1 MTPLALILTGIGS
14 IAVLLLLILKLRLHP
29 FVALLVVAVVVAL
42 LTGMPVAKL
51 ADAIQGSMGR
61 IMGHIAIIVAFGA
74 MIGRMVDLSG
84 GAATVANALIGR
96 VGRAHVPLALV
107 IAAFGVGIPVFFEVG
122 VIMLMPLVYGMA
134 RQTGR
139 VPAVFGIPMAVTMLT
154 VHALLP
160 PHPGA
165 VAVAAA
171 LGVGAG
177 HMLLLGLP
185 LAAVATVLTYVLTR
199 PIMAQPLGCAPDIRA
214 VVDEARVPAHGQGE
228 GDGAAAAFM
237 QATARS
243 PVGVGEV
250 LTVIAM
256 PVVLMVAGTLAGE
269 LMAPGRVRTVMV
281 FAGIPF
287 VALGLDVLLCAWLL
301 GLRRGMA
308 LAIVSDVVAA
318 ALPGTA
324 IIILIT
330 GAGGA
335 FAQVLV
341 GSGVGDAL
349 GGLLASTGL
358 PLLVLAFVLT
368 MILRVAQ
375 GPTTVAL
382 MTTAGILGPMI
393 GRLHLDQ
400 THLALMALAMGA
412 GGMALSHVNDAGFW
426 IVTRLCGVSVRE
438 GLRSWSLMTLVAA
451 LLVFAGVAAL
461 WGVMPASRG

>member
-1 MTPLALILTGIGS
+1 MTPFALILTGIGS
-14 IAVLLLLILKLRLHP
+14 IAVLLLLILRMRLHP
-29 FVALLVVAVVVAL
+29 FVALLVVAVGVAL

-51 ADAIQGSMGR
+51 ADAVQGSMGR
-61 IMGHIAIIVAFGA
+61 TMGHIAIIVALGA
-74 MIGRMVDLSG
+74 MIGRMIDLSG
-84 GAATVANALIGR
+84 GAAVVARGLVRR
-96 VGRAHVPLALV
+96 VGAAHVPLALV
-107 IAAFGVGIPVFFEVG
+107 ISAFGVGIPVFFEVG

-139 VPAVFGIPMAVTMLT
+139 PPAVFGIPMAVTMLT

-171 LGVGAG
+171 LDVGAG

-185 LAAVATVLTYVLTR
+185 LAAVVTVLTYVLTR
-199 PIMAQPLGCAPDIRA
+199 PIMAQPFGCSPDIRA
-214 VVDEARVPAHGQGE
+214 VVDEARDAVRNHDAADGPARL
-228 GDGAAAAFM
+228 FM
-237 QATARS
+237 QAGQHR
-243 PVGVGEV
+243 PVGMGEV
-250 LTVIAM
+250 ITVIAV

-269 LMAPGRVRTVMV
+269 LMQPGRLRSVLV

-287 VALGLDVLLCAWLL
+287 VALGLDVMLCAWLL
-301 GLRRGMA
+301 GLRRGLA
-308 LAIVSDVVAA
+308 LATVSDVVAA

-349 GGLLASTGL
+349 GGLLAASGL

-400 THLALMALAMGA
+400 THLALVALAMGA

-426 IVTRLCGVSVRE
+426 IVTRMCGVSVRE
-438 GLRSWSLMTLVAA
+438 GLQSWSIMTLVAA
-451 LLVFAGVAAL
+451 LLVFAGVTTMWAVL
-461 WGVMPASRG
+461 PA

>member
-14 IAVLLLLILKLRLHP
+14 IAVLLLLILKFRLHP
-29 FVALLVVAVVVAL
+29 FIALLVVAVAVAL
-42 LTGMPVAKL
+42 LTGMPVARL

-84 GAATVANALIGR
+84 GAAAVANALIRRAGP
-96 VGRAHVPLALV
+96 AHVPLALV

-185 LAAVATVLTYVLTR
+185 LAAVATVLTYGLTR

-214 VVDEARVPAHGQGE
+214 VVDEARMPAPGQGA
-228 GDGAAAAFM
+228 GHDAASAFM
-237 QATARS
+237 QATARR
-243 PVGVGEV
+243 PVGVGEI
-250 LTVIAM
+250 LGVIAV
-256 PVVLMVAGTLAGE
+256 PVVLMVVGTLAGE
-269 LMAPGRVRTVMV
+269 LMGSGRLRTVLV
-281 FAGIPF
+281 FTGIPF

-308 LAIVSDVVAA
+308 LATVSDVVAA

-438 GLRSWSLMTLVAA
+438 GLRSWSLMTLVAS

-461 WGVMPASRG
+461 WGVLPASRG

>member
-1 MTPLALILTGIGS
+1 MTSLALILVGIGS
-14 IAVLLLLILKLRLHP
+14 IAVLLLLILWLRLHP
-29 FVALLVVAVVVAL
+29 FIALLVVAVGVAL

-51 ADAIQGSMGR
+51 ADAVQGSMGR
-61 IMGHIAIIVAFGA
+61 TMGHIAIIVALGA
-74 MIGRMVDLSG
+74 MIGRMIDLSG
-84 GAATVANALIGR
+84 GAAVVARGLVRR
-96 VGRAHVPLALV
+96 VGVAHVPLALV
-107 IAAFGVGIPVFFEVG
+107 ISAFGVGIPVFFEVG

-139 VPAVFGIPMAVTMLT
+139 PPAVFGIPMAVTMLT

-185 LAAVATVLTYVLTR
+185 LAAVVTGLTYVLTR
-199 PIMAQPLGCAPDIRA
+199 PIMAQPFGCAPDIRA
-214 VVDEARVPAHGQGE
+214 VVDEARDAAQGH
-228 GDGAAAAFM
+228 GAADGPARLFM
-237 QATARS
+237 QAGQKR
-243 PVGVGEV
+243 PVGMGEIV
-250 LTVIAM
+250 AVIAV

-269 LMAPGRVRTVMV
+269 LMAPGRLRAVLV

-287 VALGLDVLLCAWLL
+287 VALGLDVMLCAWLL
-301 GLRRGMA
+301 GLRRGLA
-308 LAIVSDVVAA
+308 LATVSEVVAA

-349 GGLLASTGL
+349 GSLLAASGL

-400 THLALMALAMGA
+400 THLALVALAMGA

-426 IVTRLCGVSVRE
+426 IVTRMCGVSVRE

-451 LLVFAGVAAL
+451 VLVFAGVAAMWAAL
-461 WGVMPASRG
+461 PA

>member
-1 MTPLALILTGIGS
+1 MTPLALILTGLGS
-14 IAVLLLLILKLRLHP
+14 IALLLVLILWARLHP
-29 FVALLVVAVVVAL
+29 FVALLGVAVAVAV

-51 ADAIQGSMGR
+51 ADSIQGSMGR
-61 IMGHIAIIVAFGA
+61 TMGHIAIIVALGA
-74 MIGRMVDLSG
+74 MIGRMIDLSG
-84 GAATVANALIGR
+84 GAAVVAARLVSR
-96 VGRAHVPLALV
+96 VGAAHVPLALV

-139 VPAVFGIPMAVTMLT
+139 APAVFGIPMAVTMLT

-165 VAVAAA
+165 VAVAGA

-185 LAAVATVLTYVLTR
+185 LAAVATGLTYVLTR
-199 PIMAQPLGCAPDIRA
+199 PIMARPFGCTPDIRA
-214 VVDEARVPAHGQGE
+214 VVEEARNATRNHDAADGPARL
-228 GDGAAAAFM
+228 FM
-237 QATARS
+237 QASQQR
-243 PVGVGEV
+243 PVSIGEIA
-250 LTVIAM
+250 LVIAV
-256 PVVLMVAGTLAGE
+256 PVLLMVGGTLAGE
-269 LMAPGRVRTVMV
+269 LMAPGRLRSVLV
-281 FAGIPF
+281 FVGIPF
-287 VALGLDVLLCAWLL
+287 IALGLDVVLCAWLL

-308 LAIVSDVVAA
+308 LGTVSDVVAA
-318 ALPGTA
+318 AMPGTA

-349 GGLLASTGL
+349 GGLLAATGL

-412 GGMALSHVNDAGFW
+412 GGMGLSHVNDAGFW
-426 IVTRLCGVSVRE
+426 IVTRMCGVSVRE
-438 GLRSWSLMTLVAA
+438 GLRSWSVMTLIASV
-451 LLVFAGVAAL
+451 LVFAGVATL
-461 WGVMPASRG
+461 WAVLPA

>member
-1 MTPLALILTGIGS
+1 MTSLALILTGTGS
-14 IAVLLLLILKLRLHP
+14 IAVLLLLILRLRLHP
-29 FVALLVVAVVVAL
+29 FVALLVVAIGVAL

-51 ADAIQGSMGR
+51 TDAIQGSMGR
-61 IMGHIAIIVAFGA
+61 TMGHIAIIVALGA
-74 MIGRMVDLSG
+74 MIGRMIDLSG
-84 GAATVANALIGR
+84 GAAVVADGLVRR
-96 VGRAHVPLALV
+96 VGAAHVPLALV

-139 VPAVFGIPMAVTMLT
+139 APAIFGIPMAVTMLT

-165 VAVAAA
+165 VAVAGA

-177 HMLLLGLP
+177 RMLLLGLP
-185 LAAVATVLTYVLTR
+185 LAAVVTLLTYVVTR
-199 PIMAQPLGCAPDIRA
+199 PIMAQPFGCTPDIRA
-214 VVDEARVPAHGQGE
+214 VVDEARTAAHNHDAADEPARS
-228 GDGAAAAFM
+228 FM
-237 QATARS
+237 QACQRN
-243 PVGVGEV
+243 PVSGMEIVS
-250 LTVIAM
+250 VIAV
-256 PVVLMVAGTLAGE
+256 PVALMVAGTLAGD
-269 LMAPGRVRTVMV
+269 LMSPGRLRSVLV

-308 LAIVSDVVAA
+308 LATVSDVVAA

-349 GGLLASTGL
+349 GGLLAATGL

-393 GRLHLDQ
+393 GRMNLDQ
-400 THLALMALAMGA
+400 THLALVALAMGA

-438 GLRSWSLMTLVAA
+438 GLQSWSLMTLVAA
-451 LLVFAGVAAL
+451 LLAFAGVATL
-461 WGVMPASRG
+461 WGVLPA

>member
-1 MTPLALILTGIGS
+1 MTPLALILVGIGS
-14 IAVLLLLILKLRLHP
+14 IAVLLLLILWLRLHP
-29 FVALLVVAVVVAL
+29 FVALLTVAVGVAL

-51 ADAIQGSMGR
+51 ADAVQGSMGR
-61 IMGHIAIIVAFGA
+61 TMGHIAIIVALGA
-74 MIGRMVDLSG
+74 MIGRMIDLSG
-84 GAATVANALIGR
+84 GAAVVAQGLVRR
-96 VGRAHVPLALV
+96 VGAAHVPLALV
-107 IAAFGVGIPVFFEVG
+107 ISAFGVGIPVFFEVG

-139 VPAVFGIPMAVTMLT
+139 PPAVFGIPMAVTMLT

-185 LAAVATVLTYVLTR
+185 LAAVVTVLTYVLTR
-199 PIMAQPLGCAPDIRA
+199 PIMAQPFGCAPDIRA
-214 VVDEARVPAHGQGE
+214 VVDEARDAAHGH
-228 GDGAAAAFM
+228 GAEDEPARLFM
-237 QATARS
+237 QAGQRR
-243 PVGVGEV
+243 PVAMGEIIA
-250 LTVIAM
+250 VIAV
-256 PVVLMVAGTLAGE
+256 PVMLMVTGTLAGE
-269 LMAPGRVRTVMV
+269 LMSPGRLRSVLV

-287 VALGLDVLLCAWLL
+287 VALGLDVMLCAWLL
-301 GLRRGMA
+301 GLRRGLA
-308 LAIVSDVVAA
+308 LATVSEVVAA

-349 GGLLASTGL
+349 GGLLAASGL

-400 THLALMALAMGA
+400 THLALVALAMGS

-426 IVTRLCGVSVRE
+426 IVTRMCGVSVRE
-438 GLRSWSLMTLVAA
+438 GLRSWSIMTLVAA
-451 LLVFAGVAAL
+451 LLVFAGVATMWAVL
-461 WGVMPASRG
+461 PT

>member
-1 MTPLALILTGIGS
+1 MTPLALILVGIGS
-14 IAVLLLLILKLRLHP
+14 IAVLLLLILWLRLHP
-29 FVALLVVAVVVAL
+29 FIALLVVAVGVAL

-51 ADAIQGSMGR
+51 ADAVQGSMGR
-61 IMGHIAIIVAFGA
+61 TMGHIAIIVALGA
-74 MIGRMVDLSG
+74 MIGRMIDLSG
-84 GAATVANALIGR
+84 GAAVVARGLVRR
-96 VGRAHVPLALV
+96 VGAAHVPLALV
-107 IAAFGVGIPVFFEVG
+107 ISAFGVGIPVFFEVG

-139 VPAVFGIPMAVTMLT
+139 PPAVFGIPMAVTMLT

-185 LAAVATVLTYVLTR
+185 LAAVVTVLTYVLTR
-199 PIMAQPLGCAPDIRA
+199 PIMAQPFGCAPDIRA
-214 VVDEARVPAHGQGE
+214 VVDEARDAAQGH
-228 GDGAAAAFM
+228 GAADGPARLFM
-237 QATARS
+237 QAGQKR
-243 PVGVGEV
+243 PVGMGEIV
-250 LTVIAM
+250 AVIAV

-269 LMAPGRVRTVMV
+269 LMPPGRLRAVLV

-287 VALGLDVLLCAWLL
+287 VALGLDVMLCSWLL
-301 GLRRGMA
+301 GLRRGLA
-308 LAIVSDVVAA
+308 LATVSEVVAA

-349 GGLLASTGL
+349 GGLLAASGL

-400 THLALMALAMGA
+400 THLALVALAMGA

-426 IVTRLCGVSVRE
+426 IVTRMCGVSVRE

-451 LLVFAGVAAL
+451 LLVFAGVAAMWAVL
-461 WGVMPASRG
+461 PA